1 MRYDTNAHAEDLYKF
16 IRVGWTSG
24 PVPGSFFGSQIFHD
38 FARFLDG
45 WARATPAIL
54 EYFGGS
60 SLLSLSHGESLIS
73 FFSSIYKVRGLH
85 LMDEPE
91 TALSPE
97 SQLKLLKILKEYSA
111 DGHAQFIMVTHSP
124 ILLALPGA
132 TIYSFDHSPLKQI
145 AYEDT
150 KYYRIYRDFMNHR
163 EKYLEEL

>member
-1 MRYDTNAHAEDLYKF
+1 MC
-16 IRVGWTSG
+16 VGVSVVCV
-24 PVPGSFFGSQIFHD
+24 PVFFFVSKIFHD

-85 LMDEPE
+85 FMDEPE

-111 DGHAQFIMVTHSP
+111 DGHARFIMLTLLP
-124 ILLALPGA
+124 IFLA
-132 TIYSFDHSPLKQI
+132 
-145 AYEDT
+145 
-150 KYYRIYRDFMNHR
+150 R
-163 EKYLEEL
+163 